1 MESKVFVITGSSGI
15 AASTIRKL
23 VEGDARVYFVGVDQ
37 ESCISLFSEL
47 SSTGRIAYQLGDV
60 TAEDVCEQVVAACKA
75 RFGRL
80 DGLFNV
86 AGISGRKYG
95 DGPLHEST
103 SEGWQKTIHTNLDS
117 QYAMSRAVI
126 RELLQNERNAYGQRG
141 VVLNMSS
148 ILGVH
153 PNPAYF
159 SAVAYAT
166 SKGAIASMTRT
177 VAAYYAAEGI
187 RINAIAPALT
197 ETPMSGRAAADAE
210 IQDFVRK
217 KQALTD
223 GMMHPDDVADVALF
237 LLGDASRVM
246 TGQTILTDGG
256 WSVL

>member
-1 MESKVFVITGSSGI
+1 M

-23 VEGDARVYFVGVDQ
+23 VEGGARVYFVGIDQ
-37 ESCISLFSEL
+37 ESCVSLFAEL
-47 SSTGRIAYQLGDV
+47 SSSGRIAYQLGDV
-60 TAEDVCEQVVAACKA
+60 TADGVGERVVAACKA
-75 RFGRL
+75 RFGQV

-117 QYAMSRAVI
+117 QYSMSRAVI

-148 ILGVH
+148 ILGMH
-153 PNPAYF
+153 PDPAYF
-159 SAVAYAT
+159 SALAYAT
-166 SKGAIASMTRT
+166 SKGAIASMTCT
-177 VAAYYAAEGI
+177 MAAYYAAEGI

-197 ETPMSGRAAADAE
+197 ETPMSGRAVADAE

-217 KQALTD
+217 KQALTG
-223 GMMHPDDVADVALF
+223 GMMQPDDIADVALF
-237 LLGDASRVM
+237 LLGDASRVI
-246 TGQTILTDGG
+246 TGQTILADGG